1 MHDRAGGAVY
11 WQIVPVPPSFQL
23 DRRCKVRPQRADGK
37 VFRVHREASRAVMD
51 SAVHKF
57 PESRRSPSCPRFTS
71 PRAYFR
77 SARADPRLFRPAR
90 ASLFRKNFLSTWRL
104 ILSSLH
110 SKRFIRL
117 VNRTARKRLSDEI
130 DRRSPNSLLDSGT
143 GVFL

>member
-1 MHDRAGGAVY
+1 MHDRAEGAVY
-11 WQIVPVPPSFQL
+11 WQILPVPPSL
-23 DRRCKVRPQRADGK
+23 LPDRADGK

-57 PESRRSPSCPRFTS
+57 PESRRSPSCPRFAS

-90 ASLFRKNFLSTWRL
+90 ASFFRKNFLSTWRL
-104 ILSSLH
+104 ILFSLH

-117 VNRTARKRLSDEI
+117 VNVYRTKSIVVRPIPSSTVAREYLYNERFVK
-130 DRRSPNSLLDSGT
+130 
-143 GVFL
+143 